1 MLVPQRGQFAL
12 ISRKIFPRTNNSFFS
27 NLWKSQRKY
36 SKRFSVNDPN
46 VTLHTYAIGREKT
59 TATIHVTK
67 DDESSS
73 APPITKR
80 QTNMFPGAT
89 EKETRRVTVLPLSQV
104 LQTMSIP
111 QTSLL
116 KVDVQGYEL
125 DVLIGSEDIL
135 DKFSYLYIE
144 CSFVELY
151 EGQALAG
158 EIISWLNQREFALS
172 SVHNIYY
179 EKDGNAVQ
187 GDFLFTNLSKMA

>member
-1 MLVPQRGQFAL
+1 
-12 ISRKIFPRTNNSFFS
+12 
-27 NLWKSQRKY
+27 
-36 SKRFSVNDPN
+36 
-46 VTLHTYAIGREKT
+46 
-59 TATIHVTK
+59 
-67 DDESSS
+67 
-73 APPITKR
+73 
-80 QTNMFPGAT
+80 
-89 EKETRRVTVLPLSQV
+89 
-104 LQTMSIP
+104 MSIP

-172 SVHNIYY
+172 SIHNIYY

-187 GDFLFTNLSKMA
+187 GDFLFTNLSKTA